1 MTEAEAVV
9 VVVVAGNGEVDDDRG
24 LVSALMKQ
32 QLPKRA

>member
-9 VVVVAGNGEVDDDRG
+9 VAAVAGNGEVDDRG

-32 QLPKRA
+32 LPKRA